1 MKFSK
6 MHSLGNDFMIVESIT
21 QNIIVSHSVIRR
33 MADRR
38 QGIGF
43 DQFLL
48 VETPKNDHTDFHYRI
63 FNCDGNEVTQC
74 GNGARC
80 LAKFVNLKGLTNKK
94 NLRVS
99 TKKGKLFL
107 VIEDNEQICVK
118 MNEPNFTPARIPFLA
133 DTIHNKYPIVVGDDT
148 IMCSVV
154 SMGNPHCVI
163 PVDNI
168 KNAPVQKVGCIL
180 EKHSL
185 FPESVNISF
194 MEVITRQ
201 HIRLRVFERGVGETP
216 ACGSGACAA
225 VAVGVKRGFLNEEVQ
240 VDLPGGSLQIGWLG
254 PGESLFMTG
263 PATHVYDGIISDLQ

>member
-6 MHSLGNDFMIVESIT
+6 MHSLGNDFMLVESIT
-21 QNIIVSHSVIRR
+21 QNITVSHSLIRR

-48 VETPKNDHTDFHYRI
+48 VETPKKDHTDFHYRI

-74 GNGARC
+74 VNGACC
-80 LAKFVNLKGLTNKK
+80 LAKFFNLKGLTNKK
-94 NLRVS
+94 NLIVS
-99 TKKGKLFL
+99 TIKVKLFL
-107 VIEDNEQICVK
+107 LIEENEQICVK
-118 MNEPNFTPARIPFLA
+118 MNEPNFTPAQISFLA
-133 DTIHNKYPIVVGDDT
+133 DTIDNKYPIVVGNET
-148 IMCSVV
+148 IICSVV

-168 KNAPVQKVGCIL
+168 KNAPVQKVGCLL

-185 FPESVNISF
+185 FPEYVNISF
-194 MEVITRQ
+194 MEIINRQ

-225 VAVGVKRGFLNEEVQ
+225 VTVGVKSGCLNEDVQ
-240 VDLPGGSLQIGWLG
+240 VDLPGGSLQIGWLVR
-254 PGESLFMTG
+254 EKSLFMTG
-263 PATHVYDGIISDLQ
+263 PATHIYDGRISDLQ